1 MLEYEKELWG
11 HFLYSIPVHPIYN
24 TMIAY
29 GIAKIMEAV
38 SWNEMNKIL
47 LFGPL
52 VCLGGKTSSE
62 HVVWSSPSH
71 EQRVIC
77 EQQVSSGH

>member
-38 SWNEMNKIL
+38 LEMKWTKYYFLAHLYALEEKLHLSTWSEVL
-47 LFGPL
+47 LAMSRG
-52 VCLGGKTSSE
+52 
-62 HVVWSSPSH
+62 
-71 EQRVIC
+71 
-77 EQQVSSGH
+77 